1 MISFVYETTG
11 CLTSNNIYSER
22 VNYVIC
28 SDIFGPFDKK
38 YFKFKTKTQ
47 KEFFITITGV
57 YSQYK
62 LVIFTTRITEDN
74 IIGSLDVLINKFGEL
89 KKIICDN
96 GVQYSAKK
104 FDEYL
109 NSMKIKK
116 ASTPIYHPYSNV
128 IDKWATKSNG
138 CRDAKN
144 E

>member
-28 SDIFGPFDKK
+28 SDIFGLFDIK

-96 GVQYSAKK
+96 GVQI
-104 FDEYL
+104 F
-109 NSMKIKK
+109 
-116 ASTPIYHPYSNV
+116 
-128 IDKWATKSNG
+128 G
-138 CRDAKN
+138 
-144 E
+144 